1 MDITIR
7 GYQLK
12 TELFSNGLFKVYAA
26 EHSILKDQSL
36 RITLLNQELM
46 ELPELKSEF
55 SSASFKL
62 SFADH
67 QCIIKNT
74 DMLEEN
80 GNFAILSENIPITPF
95 SDFLANKSFDEI
107 KPIIENI
114 FEAIIYLNDK
124 KIYHSAL
131 SPENLFIDNSSNPR
145 IANYG
150 LAEIF
155 LKAIDPDIRN
165 IILENL
171 NFYAPEVSERS
182 VAINDKTEVYSCGK
196 LLEFICEIINVD
208 ESSKSI
214 YHIISKSTNVDP
226 ATRYRNVTELLNDF
240 KNPERLNYNND
251 TQVHVKPEM
260 PDLNVIIPKTNNKT
274 ESSNEPIIIKNEPS
288 EAKNVFTILDEIK
301 NQKTNSQEPRQNFQ
315 KTQQNNTTQQKQ
327 YSQPIPPPNQYSSNN
342 SSKVSF
348 QSKQNVS
355 GNVTNPNQTVKPFS
369 VLAIGIIA
377 IVMSLIVP
385 IFGIFLALVG
395 FVKSS
400 SNNKKVKDLK
410 ISLKQSDKQAQLIG
424 TIFCV
429 IAMLVSIIK
438 IINFIASIF
447 S

>member
-1 MDITIR
+1 MNINIR
-7 GYQLK
+7 GYLL
-12 TELFSNGLFKVYAA
+12 THELFANGLFKVYKA
-26 EHSILKDQSL
+26 EHSILTDQSL
-36 RITLLNQELM
+36 RITLLNHELM

-55 SSASFKL
+55 SSSSFKL

-80 GNFAILSENIPITPF
+80 GNFAILSENIPLTPF
-95 SDFLANKSFDEI
+95 SDFLGNKPFDEI

-131 SPENLFIDNSSNPR
+131 SPENLFIDNYSNPR

-155 LKAIDPDIRN
+155 LKAVNPDIRN
-165 IILENL
+165 SILENF
-171 NFYAPEVSERS
+171 NFYAPEVSERQ
-182 VAINDKTEVYSCGK
+182 VVLNDKTEVYSCGK

-214 YHIISKSTNVDP
+214 YYIISKSTNVDP
-226 ATRYRNVTELLNDF
+226 AKRYRNVNELLNDF
-240 KNPERLNYNND
+240 RNPGKFNYDNA
-251 TQVHVKPEM
+251 TQGHVKPEM

-274 ESSNEPIIIKNEPS
+274 ESSNEPIISKNEPS

-315 KTQQNNTTQQKQ
+315 ATQQNNTTQQKQ
-327 YSQPIPPPNQYSSNN
+327 YSPPIPPPNQYSSNN
-342 SSKVSF
+342 SSKVNF

-410 ISLKQSDKQAQLIG
+410 ISLKQSDKQAQSIG

-429 IAMLVSIIK
+429 IALIISIIK
-438 IINFIASIF
+438 IINFIVSIF